1 MHGNHIPVTQR
12 DKNPSKKS
20 RKSDFSRLIP
30 SSLVLWEKDTEQGF
44 GKAEFVEEAAGSGLV
59 LPALFPVFSEGSF
72 PWEEARE
79 EAWEGLPQV
88 HGMSRD
94 LFRLLMD
101 RSAGKEPFPAATGS
115 REGILV
121 EHDPQG
127 IFSLWNSWKLW
138 GLASGCRSGFGGIGA
153 EFWEQA

>member
-1 MHGNHIPVTQR
+1 MHGNHIPVTQC

-44 GKAEFVEEAAGSGLV
+44 GKVEFVEEAAGSGLV

-79 EAWEGLPQV
+79 GLPQV

-101 RSAGKEPFPAATGS
+101 KSAGKEPFPAATGS

-138 GLASGCRSGFGGIGA
+138 GLAQGYRSGFGGIGA